1 MDHYGFL
8 LNLKLYFVKYKYG
21 VLFNGNYN
29 KKYKKKCIAWETFLR
44 VCMHCVEVVHTYDN
58 QD

>member
-8 LNLKLYFVKYKYG
+8 LNLKLYFVKYEYG
-21 VLFNGNYN
+21 VLFNGKYN

-44 VCMHCVEVVHTYDN
+44 KQKLIYLVC
-58 QD
+58 